1 MNYSKEVDKK
11 WQGKWKKEGL
21 YKYNK
26 SSKYLYH
33 PDDSDILMP
42 GMVINIYLK
51 DYDLE
56 FRKLYFYGNPLNRNI
71 TLQKKK

>member
-1 MNYSKEVDKK
+1 
-11 WQGKWKKEGL
+11 
-21 YKYNK
+21 
-26 SSKYLYH
+26 
-33 PDDSDILMP
+33 MP
-42 GMVINIYLK
+42 GMAISINLK